1 MAKENLSNLFKI
13 MGGAQATADRIN
25 ALIALTAHPHRLA
38 TIHIAHEWTQR
49 GVSSGWHQWILAAAL
64 DTGLSARL
72 ILELCPELA
81 PAATLAQWIAAKV
94 EVTA

>member
-1 MAKENLSNLFKI
+1 MANGNLSNLLRI
-13 MGGAQATADRIN
+13 MGGAQVAADRIN
-25 ALIALTAHPHRLA
+25 KMIALTEHPHRLA

-64 DTGLSARL
+64 DAGLSTRL
-72 ILELCPELA
+72 ILELCPELG